1 MKRFLIHLSVL
12 VLVVSS
18 VVSTTAS
25 SIEPAH
31 LPADT
36 PGPPLAMDALR
47 ESERDHEPA
56 APAAGGGFS
65 LADVMPRAAVY
76 WAQFRGVVVDRWL
89 ATHWSFRVQVQEVI
103 AGDVWVGQQVTVHA
117 TYGRCGEQECS
128 TIQISD
134 YVEVRGNCEYADG
147 EACGRIELH
156 ETGYIRTISGP
167 SCADAPYLYTIDNQD
182 CDGSYLVHWQPPSG
196 AVPDVTVYVLQEDD
210 NPGFSH
216 PTEVYR
222 DIFRLVEIADHSPG
236 TYYYRVKAI
245 NPDCSTEWSNVRS
258 VVICGLAPPVLYPID
273 NTDCDGA
280 YEVSWSS
287 VSGAT
292 SYVLEED
299 DNDSFAS
306 PIELYSGSDTS
317 TTVNGRSPGTYYY
330 RVKACDAG
338 RCSDWSNIEWTRVW
352 PIPAAPTLDAIDNPD
367 CGDDYIV
374 AWSSVADATG
384 YELQED
390 DDPTFSSPI
399 TVYQGP
405 NTSKQVTD
413 QSLGTFYYRVRAV
426 NCRASGPWSNVEST
440 YVLPPPTLNYIDN
453 PDCDGDYAVS
463 WSSVADATGY
473 ELQEDDD
480 SAFSSPTTVYRGS
493 DSSTLV
499 RRKAPGMYYY
509 RVRCYSPACSSAWS
523 GTRSVRVWRVPTAPT
538 VYPIE
543 NDDPCDGDY
552 AVSWSLVTDAT
563 SYELEEDDDPSFSDP
578 TTVYQGANTSKDI
591 SGKGGGTYYYRVKA
605 RNCRATSEWSNSQS
619 VYVLEAPDLHP
630 IANPDCDGDYDVIWS
645 LVPDATTYE
654 VEEDD
659 DPSFAS
665 PKIIFQGPPFVNW
678 RAYVRGRRP
687 GVYYYRARAANQRCH
702 SAWSSVESMKV
713 WRIPDAPTLE
723 PIDPNDALDGSFT
736 VSWSSVIDGAK
747 YELQE
752 DDSPSFSSPA
762 SVYTGTSTSTIL
774 SCHAGGTWYFRVRA
788 SNCRSEGDWSS
799 AQSVT
804 LPRTPE
810 ISDVEATIDGA
821 PGDDIGH
828 FVSLRGE
835 GIPVWNTFTAQVEAA
850 GGAGMARVEF
860 TLGGQTVVDSEG
872 GNGWTARFDMSE
884 LPPGNV
890 VLQVIAH
897 DTSGLC
903 SPPAEITVYTVA
915 PPPWYGKDWVLNPQA
930 RWTAGTQAYTFDGR
944 VPRNPPLYYRDE
956 VDVPILGS
964 LTNWFESD
972 IHVTESF
979 GIDGEW
985 HYKARGVLK
994 AEILSIT
1001 AVDKQYPA
1009 QPILL
1014 QPPRKPEHGLRNYQ
1028 WQTSL
1033 PIKGVKV
1040 TVLKDSTIAGF
1051 AIGPVTFEVKLS
1063 IDLGV
1068 KGSVTIQGRL
1078 HSDLTADQ
1086 IRVIPGISPYAD
1098 IELALEILFGVA
1110 DVVLKGHPEIDIY
1123 LPIVYDFTPPAGK
1136 DKLYLDDPC
1145 LRFEFIVRGEVSI
1158 LWGLKKWKTDPYT
1171 VFDKDKPAGCS
1182 AGLPVVIR
1190 VTAAEDDEAEL
1201 LPSPALASDGRGTA
1215 LAVWIGDR
1223 DPHPDGV
1230 EPEVFYALWD
1240 ASGWSSPAELTR
1252 NQRFETDP
1260 QVAFLSTGEALAV
1273 WTQNEL
1279 SRAEEDALTDINA
1292 VLAKQELYYS
1302 RWDGQQWSQPTR
1314 ITHND
1319 LPDGRAALAA
1329 GPDGHALLLWV
1340 RDGDADV
1347 QTRTDWRIMFSEWT
1361 GNGWSAPAPVTDE
1374 PGGTVAQPAIAY
1386 DSNGSAFAVFT
1397 HDADS
1402 DLVTVG
1408 DRFLAYATWD
1418 GARWSALSVRNDWA
1432 PGALAPVVAFD
1443 TNDWP
1448 LLVFTIREQD
1458 DQGRLHGEG
1467 VHDLLWSASFAGG
1480 EWQLAAVGESTK
1492 SAEPQVVVNP
1502 DNYAIVAF
1510 RGFRGQDD
1518 EGFGGDVVLA
1528 TADLSSGTLQWSTPQ
1543 FLTQD
1548 AARDWE
1554 VATTVDPVTG
1564 RTLILDQHE
1573 SVGGAEASALTLRG
1587 PGRIQAL
1594 ADELTSLDIPF
1605 GKDLTI
1611 TPDDIAFSNSH
1622 PQPGE
1627 TVRITATV
1635 RNIGLETIGAGE
1647 RPRVRIERV
1656 APTTEF
1662 IAEAELDRSL
1672 LHNDVYEVVASWAAA
1687 GGLSSISVTLDPTDR
1702 VEELAEDNNV
1712 ATKAIG
1718 QPPAPRFLV
1727 ATAHPEGEAILL
1739 DWEPPETI
1747 GIVSYSIY
1755 RSTESGRGYQVVGD
1769 TTDLRY
1775 VDRGLVAQTT
1785 YYYVVTAWDDV
1796 GVESTYSDE
1805 ASAVARHPVA
1815 ALVHLPIV
1823 LKRPP

>member
-12 VLVVSS
+12 VLIVAS

-25 SIEPAH
+25 SVEPAH

-36 PGPPLAMDALR
+36 PGPTLAIDALR
-47 ESERDHEPA
+47 ESDRDSEPA
-56 APAAGGGFS
+56 APAAGGGFP
-65 LADVMPRAAVY
+65 LPDMMPRAAVY
-76 WAQFRGVVVDRWL
+76 WAQFRGVVLDRWL
-89 ATHWSFRVQVQEVI
+89 ATHWAFRVQVQEVI
-103 AGDVWVGQQVTVHA
+103 AGDVWVGQQVTVNA

-210 NPGFSH
+210 NLDFSH

-245 NPDCSTEWSNVRS
+245 NPNCSTEWSNVRS
-258 VVICGLAPPVLYPID
+258 VLVCGLAPPVLYPID

-317 TTVNGRSPGTYYY
+317 IAVSGRSPGTYYY
-330 RVKACDAG
+330 RVKACDAA

-390 DDPTFSSPI
+390 DDPTFSSPT

-405 NTSKQVTD
+405 NTSKEVTD

-440 YVLPPPTLNYIDN
+440 YVLPPPTLDYIDN

-463 WSSVADATGY
+463 WSSVVDATGY

-493 DSSTLV
+493 DTSTLV

-523 GTRSVRVWRVPTAPT
+523 GTRSVKVWRVPTPPALDE
-538 VYPIE
+538 IE
-543 NDDPCDGDY
+543 NDDPCDGEY
-552 AVSWSLVTDAT
+552 TVSWSSVTDAT

-578 TTVYQGANTSKDI
+578 TTVYQGAGTSKDI
-591 SGKGGGTYYYRVKA
+591 SGQTGGTYYYRIRA
-605 RNCRATSEWSNSQS
+605 RNCRASSEWSSSQS
-619 VYVLEAPDLHP
+619 VYVLAAPNLQP
-630 IANPDCDGDYDVIWS
+630 IVNPDCDGDYDVIWS
-645 LVPDATTYE
+645 LVPEATTYE

-665 PKIIFQGPPFVNW
+665 PEIIFQGPPFVNW
-678 RAYVRGRRP
+678 RAYVRGRSP
-687 GVYYYRARAANQRCH
+687 GVYYYRARAANERCH
-702 SAWSSVESMKV
+702 SAWSSAESMKV
-713 WRIPDAPTLE
+713 WRIPDAPILD

-736 VSWSSVIDGAK
+736 VSWSSVTDGAQ

-752 DDSPSFSSPA
+752 DDNSSFSSPT

-788 SNCRSEGDWSS
+788 SNCRGEGGWSS
-799 AQSVT
+799 SRSVT
-804 LPRTPE
+804 LPQTPE

-821 PGDDIGH
+821 PGDEIGH
-828 FVSLRGE
+828 FVSLPGE
-835 GIPVWNTFTAQVEAA
+835 GIPVWNTFSAQVEAG
-850 GGAGMARVEF
+850 GGAGLDRVEF
-860 TLGGQTVVDSEG
+860 TLGGETIVDRTG
-872 GNGWTARFDMSE
+872 TNGWTAQFNMSE
-884 LPPGNV
+884 LPAGNV
-890 VLQVIAH
+890 VLKVIAH

-903 SPPAEITVYTVA
+903 SPPAEITVFTVA
-915 PPPWYGKDWVLNPQA
+915 PPPWYAKDWVLEPQA
-930 RWTAGTQAYTFDGR
+930 RWSAGSQMYTFEGR
-944 VPRNPPLYYRDE
+944 VPRNPRLYYRDE
-956 VDVPILGS
+956 VDVPYLGS
-964 LTNWFESD
+964 LRNWFESD
-972 IHVTESF
+972 IVVTERF
-979 GIDGEW
+979 GIDGDW
-985 HYKARGVLK
+985 QYKAKGKLK
-994 AEILSIT
+994 AEIMGIT
-1001 AVDKQYPA
+1001 ALDKEYPA
-1009 QPILL
+1009 QPILI
-1014 QPPRKPEHGLRNYQ
+1014 QPPRKPEHGLRNYE
-1028 WQTSL
+1028 WRASMYV
-1033 PIKGVKV
+1033 PGVKV
-1040 TVLKDSTIAGF
+1040 PVLKNVPIA
-1051 AIGPVTFEVKLS
+1051 TFYGVQVKLS

-1068 KGSVTIQGRL
+1068 EGSITIQGRL

-1086 IRVIPGISPYAD
+1086 IRLTPGVSPYAVID
-1098 IELALEILFGVA
+1098 FALEILWGVA
-1110 DVVLKGHPEIDIY
+1110 KVGVKGKPQISFY

-1145 LRFEFIVRGEVSI
+1145 LRFEFTVRGYVS
-1158 LWGLKKWKTDPYT
+1158 LGWGLVKRKTDPFT
-1171 VFDKDKPAGCS
+1171 VFDKDHPAGCS
-1182 AGLPVVIR
+1182 AGLPAVVK
-1190 VTAAEDDEAEL
+1190 VTIAQDEEADL
-1201 LPSPALASDGRGTA
+1201 FASPALASDGRGTA
-1215 LAVWIGDR
+1215 LAVWIADR
-1223 DPHPDGV
+1223 DPHPDSL

-1240 ASGWSSPAELTR
+1240 AEGWSTPAQLTD

-1279 SRAEEDALTDINA
+1279 SRAEEEPLTDVNV
-1292 VLAKQELYYS
+1292 VLSKQELYYS
-1302 RWDGQQWSQPTR
+1302 RWDGERWSAPER

-1329 GPDGHALLLWV
+1329 GPDGRALLLWV
-1340 RDGDADV
+1340 QDGDADV
-1347 QTRTDWRIMFSEWT
+1347 QTRSDWRILFSEWD
-1361 GNGWSAPAPVTDE
+1361 GAAWSQPAPVTAD
-1374 PGGTVAQPAIAY
+1374 PSGAVAQPAIAY
-1386 DSNGSAFAVFT
+1386 DSNGNAFAVCT
-1397 HDADS
+1397 HDADA
-1402 DLVTVG
+1402 DLLTVG
-1408 DRFLAYATWD
+1408 DRHVAYATWD
-1418 GARWSALSVRNDWA
+1418 GAGWSSLSVRSDWP
-1432 PGALAPVVAFD
+1432 PGALDPSVTFD
-1443 TNDWP
+1443 NNDLP

-1458 DQGRLHGEG
+1458 DQGLLHGEG
-1467 VHDLLWSASFAGG
+1467 LHDLLWSARYTGG
-1480 EWQLAAVGESTK
+1480 EWQLAAVGETTK
-1492 SAEPQVVVNP
+1492 SAEPQLVVNP
-1502 DNYAIVAF
+1502 DDYGIVAF
-1510 RGFRGQDD
+1510 RGFRGQDA

-1528 TADLSSGTLQWSTPQ
+1528 TADLSKGTLQWSTPQ

-1554 VATTVDPVTG
+1554 VGTTVDPVTG

-1573 SVGGAEASALTLRG
+1573 SVGGAEASALALHG
-1587 PGRIQAL
+1587 PGKIQSL

-1611 TPDDIAFSNSH
+1611 TAEDIAFSNSH

-1635 RNIGLETIGAGE
+1635 RNIGMESIGAAE

-1656 APTTEF
+1656 APTAEF
-1662 IAEAELDRSL
+1662 IAEAVLDRSL
-1672 LHNDVYEVVASWAAA
+1672 LHNEVHEVVASWTAAS
-1687 GGLSSISVTLDPTDR
+1687 GLSSISVTLDPTDR
-1702 VEELAEDNNV
+1702 VEELAENNNV
-1712 ATKAIG
+1712 ATKTIG

-1739 DWEPPETI
+1739 DWESPETT
-1747 GIVSYSIY
+1747 GIASYSIY
-1755 RSTESGRGYQVVGD
+1755 RSTESGSGYQVVGD

-1775 VDRGLVAQTT
+1775 VDRGLVAQTI
-1785 YYYVVTAWDDV
+1785 YYYVVTARDDFD
-1796 GVESTYSDE
+1796 VESAYSDE
-1805 ASAVARHPVA
+1805 VSAVAKHPVA
-1815 ALVHLPIV
+1815 ALINLPIV
-1823 LKRPP
+1823 LKRHP